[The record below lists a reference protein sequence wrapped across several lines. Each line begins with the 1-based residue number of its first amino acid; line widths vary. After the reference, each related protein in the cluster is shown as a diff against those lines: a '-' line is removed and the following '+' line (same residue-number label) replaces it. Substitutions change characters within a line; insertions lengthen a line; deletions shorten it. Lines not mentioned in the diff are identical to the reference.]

1 MVWNKFKK
9 DIFNAT
15 IRKINILDWENMIVV
30 LNEYEAHLHGINQFD
45 KVTLLFDWQKI
56 VVDVS
61 LSADLV
67 QIWEIGVFQDVFEKY
82 NLDDGDSIWVYFA
95 FRHDVSVEWI
105 KKRLKWEK
113 INDEEI
119 YSIIKDISKN
129 KLTDTLI
136 TYYAASNFVSKAS
149 KHELYITAKA
159 MAETW
164 DMIKFDWIVADKHCI
179 GGIPG
184 NETSM
189 IVVPIIASLGITIP
203 KVFSKAITSPAA
215 TWECVDVL
223 MDIIFKTTEIKKNVK
238 KNNACL
244 IWWWGLNLAPADDKI
259 IKISYPLAMQSFGK
273 MISSILA
280 KQYAMWINHC
290 LIDIPVWPTA
300 KISDITMAK
309 RVKKEFEYVGN
320 KLGMKMSVEITSAF
334 EPIGRGVG
342 AKLQVREVLRILQWH
357 DKRSLDLEKKALFL
371 ASKLVEL
378 VGMAKW
384 KRAYKLVEKQL
395 RTGAARKKMQDIMS
409 SQHAKAVD
417 VNSEDFEF
425 WEFVHHVKSSK
436 SGKIKSIDLQ
446 YVNTI
451 ARSLWCPLIYGAGI
465 YFEKKLWDNVVEW
478 DVLYTLYSLDEH
490 KLEFALSVLSEKDL
504 YEIN

>member
-1 MVWNKFKK
+1 MRWE
-9 DIFNAT
+9 DIT
-15 IRKINILDWENMIVV
+15 
-30 LNEYEAHLHGINQFD
+30 
-45 KVTLLFDWQKI
+45 
-56 VVDVS
+56 
-61 LSADLV
+61 
-67 QIWEIGVFQDVFEKY
+67 
-82 NLDDGDSIWVYFA
+82 
-95 FRHDVSVEWI
+95 
-105 KKRLKWEK
+105 
-113 INDEEI
+113 DEEI
-119 YSIIKDISKN
+119 YSVIKDIAEN

-164 DMIKFDWIVADKHCI
+164 DMIKFDWVVADKHCI
-179 GGIPG
+179 GWVPG

-223 MDIIFKTTEIKKNVK
+223 MDIIFEPTDIKKNVN

-244 IWWWGLNLAPADDKI
+244 IWWWWLNLAPADDKL

-280 KQYAMWINHC
+280 KQYAMWVNHC

-300 KISDITMAK
+300 KISDITTAK
-309 RVKKEFEYVGN
+309 RVKKEFEYVWK
-320 KLGMKMSVEITSAF
+320 KLWMKIFVQITDAF
-334 EPIGRGVG
+334 EPIGRWVG

-357 DKRSLDLEKKALFL
+357 ESRSLDLEKKALFL
-371 ASKLVEL
+371 ASKLVEV

-384 KRAYKLVEKQL
+384 KWAYKLVEKQL
-395 RTGAARKKMQDIMS
+395 RIGAAWKKMQDIMR
-409 SQHAKAVD
+409 SQNAKNIEI
-417 VNSEDFEF
+417 NSENFEF
-425 WEFVHHVKSSK
+425 WKYTHDVLAQN
-436 SGKIKSIDLQ
+436 SGVLKSIDLH

-451 ARSLWCPLIYGAGI
+451 ARSLWCPLIYDAWI
-465 YFEKKLWDNVVEW
+465 YFEKKLWDKVNKW
-478 DVLYTLYSLDEH
+478 DLLCSIYASDKYKLDLTLDLLNETPLYSM
-490 KLEFALSVLSEKDL
+490 S
-504 YEIN
+504 